1 MAQRSFIKRFEE
13 FFEGFIFWSRW
24 VQAPLYGGLV
34 IGAFLYLVKFF
45 EELWY
50 VAYKM
55 FDLPELQMMLKI
67 LGLVDISM
75 VMNLVIMVTI
85 GGYSIFTSRI
95 DVDMHEDKPLWLE
108 GLDAGQLKIKLATSL
123 ASISGVQ
130 LLKTFIGFKTERE
143 RTAGGEALSGLG
155 LGEGGEGLTSIIIE
169 IVIHMVFIFSAL
181 LLAHTE
187 KTLHSYPHGAHGDQ
201 EHGATDHLD
210 ENNEAPH

>member
-1 MAQRSFIKRFEE
+1 MARKSGIKSFEE

-34 IGAFLYLVKFF
+34 IAAFLYLIKFF
-45 EELWY
+45 QELWY
-50 VAYKM
+50 VASKM
-55 FDLPELQMMLKI
+55 FDLPELEMMLKV

-85 GGYSIFTSRI
+85 GGYSIFTSKI

-130 LLKTFIGFKTERE
+130 LLKTFIQFKTSRE
-143 RTAGGEALSGLG
+143 KIEMSNVANFDATE
-155 LGEGGEGLTSIIIE
+155 EGFTSIIIE

-187 KTLHSYPHGAHGDQ
+187 KTLHSYPHGNHQAGNHGEEEEVDG
-201 EHGATDHLD
+201 H
-210 ENNEAPH
+210 

>member
-1 MAQRSFIKRFEE
+1 MAQKSGLKSLEE

-34 IGAFLYLVKFF
+34 IGAILYLYKFF
-45 EELWY
+45 QELWY
-50 VAYKM
+50 VASKM
-55 FDLPELQMMLKI
+55 LDMPELQMMLKI

-75 VMNLVIMVTI
+75 VMNLVVMVTI

-130 LLKTFIGFKTERE
+130 LLKTFIQFKTDRE
-143 RTAGGEALSGLG
+143 DVDASGFLG
-155 LGEGGEGLTSIIIE
+155 QEGLTSIIIE

-181 LLAHTE
+181 LLAQTE
-187 KTLHSYPHGAHGDQ
+187 KTLHSYAH
-201 EHGATDHLD
+201 ADHQSAHSD
-210 ENNEAPH
+210 DNESH

>member
-1 MAQRSFIKRFEE
+1 MAQKSGLKSLEE

-34 IGAFLYLVKFF
+34 IGAILYLFKFF
-45 EELWY
+45 EELWHL
-50 VAYKM
+50 AYKM
-55 FDLPELQMMLKI
+55 FDMPELQMMLKV

-75 VMNLVIMVTI
+75 VMNLVVMVTI

-130 LLKTFIGFKTERE
+130 LLKTFIQFKTDRE
-143 RTAGGEALSGLG
+143 DINTTGTIGQ
-155 LGEGGEGLTSIIIE
+155 EGLTSIIIE

-187 KTLHSYPHGAHGDQ
+187 KTLHSYPHGNHQTPEG
-201 EHGATDHLD
+201 EEEVHH
-210 ENNEAPH
+210 